1 MAIPQPIKTMRVI
14 LFEDQKAADL
24 YPASLARPTAMI
36 PCGGYRLEELVQ
48 FLDLPVIHAPRHYLR
63 GIGPAVDLQ
72 RLAHEGDD
80 YHLFINGRIVP
91 NQVTLEHLKKWVAMP
106 EPGIVAEHDALL
118 AALVPSDLLAKDD
131 LEAENLAEMV
141 SQKKIPRREISLHSF
156 DFPHQIIQQHLECLT
171 TNLAH
176 RTQYNEY
183 DQPVNGLFL
192 APGAS
197 MDPTAT
203 YDLSDGMI
211 VIERDARVGPH
222 AHLQGPMLL
231 GSKSVVQSHASIGP
245 HVVAENNCKLGGE
258 ISCSIIAAYSN
269 KSHFG
274 FLGHSYLGSWVN
286 LGAGTTNSNLKNT
299 YGEIHVDKG
308 DRRIATGMQF
318 LGCLIGDHTK
328 TAIGT
333 HIFTGKTIG
342 MCSMLY
348 GTVAE
353 NVPSFVNY
361 AKQFGK
367 LTAVSPAA
375 AATIQARTFARR
387 GIIQTPDDLNL
398 LNDLYNRTQSDRE
411 HFSSKLP
418 VEPLVL

>member
-1 MAIPQPIKTMRVI
+1 MRVI

-24 YPASLARPTAMI
+24 HPASLARPTATI

-48 FLDLPVIHAPRHYLR
+48 FLDSPVIHAPRPYLR
-63 GIGPAVDLQ
+63 GIVPAVDRQ
-72 RLAHEGDD
+72 MLAHEGND

-91 NQVTLEHLKKWVAMP
+91 NQVALEHLKKWVATP
-106 EPGIVAEHDALL
+106 EPGIVAEHDTLL
-118 AALVPSDLLAKDD
+118 AALVPSESLKTDD
-131 LEAENLAEMV
+131 LDAENLLEMV
-141 SQKKIPRREISLHSF
+141 SQKKIPRRDISLPAF
-156 DFPHQIIQQHLECLT
+156 EFPHHIIQQHLECLT
-171 TNLAH
+171 NNLAH

-183 DQPVNGLFL
+183 DQPTDGLFL

-203 YDLSDGMI
+203 YDLSGGMI
-211 VIERDARVGPH
+211 VIERNARVGPH
-222 AHLQGPMLL
+222 AHLQGPLLL
-231 GSKSVVQSHASIGP
+231 GAESVVLPHAAIGP

-269 KSHFG
+269 KAHFG

-299 YGEIHVDKG
+299 YGEIHIDVG

-318 LGCLIGDHTK
+318 LGCLVGDHTK

-342 MCSMLY
+342 TCSMLY
-348 GTVAE
+348 GTVTE

-387 GIIQTPDDLNL
+387 GITQTPDELQL
-398 LNDLYNRTQSDRE
+398 LNDLHNRTQSDRE

-418 VEPLVL
+418 EEPLVL

>member
-1 MAIPQPIKTMRVI
+1 MRVI

-24 YPASLARPTAMI
+24 HPASLARPTATI

-48 FLDLPVIHAPRHYLR
+48 FLDVPVTHAPRPYLR
-63 GIGPAVDLQ
+63 GVIPAVDREILV
-72 RLAHEGDD
+72 HEGDD
-80 YHLFINGRIVP
+80 YYLFINGRIVP
-91 NQVTLEHLKKWVAMP
+91 SQVTLEHLKEWVAMP
-106 EPGIVAEHDALL
+106 EPGIVVEHDILL
-118 AALVPSDLLAKDD
+118 AALIPANSLKSGDLD
-131 LEAENLAEMV
+131 AENLNEIV
-141 SQKKIPRREISLHSF
+141 SRNEIPQREITFSAFEL
-156 DFPHQIIQQHLECLT
+156 PHHIIQQHLECLT
-171 TNLAH
+171 RNLIH
-176 RTQYNEY
+176 RTQNKEY
-183 DQPVNGLFL
+183 DQPVGGLFL

-197 MDPTAT
+197 IDSTAT
-203 YDLSDGMI
+203 YDLSGGMI
-211 VIERDARVGPH
+211 VIEGDARVGPH
-222 AHLQGPMLL
+222 VHLQGPLLL
-231 GSKSVVQSHASIGP
+231 GAESVVLPHGAIGP
-245 HVVAENNCKLGGE
+245 HVFAENNCKLGGE
-258 ISCSIIAAYSN
+258 ISCSIIASYSN
-269 KSHFG
+269 KAHFG

-299 YGEIHVDKG
+299 YGEIHINVG
-308 DRRIATGMQF
+308 ERRIATGMQF
-318 LGCLIGDHTK
+318 LGCLVGDHTK

-387 GIIQTPDDLNL
+387 GVTQTQDEREL
-398 LNDLYNRTQSDRE
+398 LNNLYNRTQSDRE
-411 HFSSKLP
+411 HFASKLP
-418 VEPLVL
+418 EEPLVL